1 MLTPA
6 ALSDFPA
13 LYELIKDSFPPDEY
27 RPYEAQRLLLNDPR
41 YTLWTNADRT
51 ALISVWQ
58 FPDFAFIEHF
68 AVSPKCRGQG
78 LGTKILAEILSSL
91 SCPVCLEAELP
102 ETNLARRRLDFYRRN
117 GFSVNPFPY
126 LQPAYAPDRNPV
138 PMTILSTAP
147 LSQDQFEYLRS
158 MLYQEVYHSETR
170 A

>member
-6 ALSDFPA
+6 TRSDFPA
-13 LYELIKDSFPPDEY
+13 LYKLIRRSFPPDEY
-27 RPYEAQRLLLNDPR
+27 RPENAQLALMDDPR
-41 YTLWTNADRT
+41 YTLWTTEDRP

-68 AVSPKCRGQG
+68 AVAPECRNQG
-78 LGTKILAEILSSL
+78 LGARILRHLLSSL

-102 ETNLARRRLDFYRRN
+102 DTDLARRRLDFYQRN

-126 LQPAYAPDRNPV
+126 LQPAYAPDLAPV

-147 LSQDQFEYLRS
+147 LTQDQFEYIQN
-158 MLYQEVYHSETR
+158 MLYQEVYNSETR